1 MNKKDAAPRLLSS
14 HTLLASRSRAPL
26 VLSRVRSTMM
36 ASYRNPNK
44 KQELSAYHPN
54 AIRNRLPVVFKDAAV
69 PGKRFCKPRNEHTYE
84 CAPRRLRTLTSRD
97 PSARCFSAPLCPHT
111 LRCSLF

>member
-1 MNKKDAAPRLLSS
+1 
-14 HTLLASRSRAPL
+14 
-26 VLSRVRSTMM
+26 MM

-84 CAPRRLRTLTSRD
+84 CAPRRLRTLASRD
-97 PSARCFSAPLCPHT
+97 PSARCFSAPLRSHT
-111 LRCSLF
+111 LRCSLSLAFR

>member
-1 MNKKDAAPRLLSS
+1 
-14 HTLLASRSRAPL
+14 
-26 VLSRVRSTMM
+26 MM

-84 CAPRRLRTLTSRD
+84 CYVAEVHESCCDEEGFNCPENRDIPRT
-97 PSARCFSAPLCPHT
+97 CPVGW
-111 LRCSLF
+111 

>member
-1 MNKKDAAPRLLSS
+1 
-14 HTLLASRSRAPL
+14 
-26 VLSRVRSTMM
+26 MM

-69 PGKRFCKPRNEHTYE
+69 PGKRFCKPRNEHSYDIFNQPPE
-84 CAPRRLRTLTSRD
+84 PGFVRFKTSSQNFYGQD
-97 PSARCFSAPLCPHT
+97 VSSMAVGESNQGIVAAKTCQIHAAQAK
-111 LRCSLF
+111 